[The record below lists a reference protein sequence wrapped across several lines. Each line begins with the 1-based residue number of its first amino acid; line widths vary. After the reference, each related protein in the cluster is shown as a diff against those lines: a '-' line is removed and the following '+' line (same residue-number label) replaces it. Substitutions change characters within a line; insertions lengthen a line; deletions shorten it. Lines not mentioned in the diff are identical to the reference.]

1 MTTQSMTLVGP
12 CLPAM
17 DIEKKQSNDDDIK
30 LELPVDVTHSINDEL
45 IVDELA
51 IDTTDDTTNH
61 TTIDASNDTTT
72 YLARTLNAIREGASI
87 AGLLRI
93 SGAALMV
100 LSLSAFLM
108 QGVEAASDLHRYLLL
123 LGQTL
128 LLSAA
133 GFAVGF
139 WLKEPRGARM
149 FFSLALI
156 SIPANFAVLG
166 AMIYSIAPLDDLM
179 TQYPAYASWQSAS
192 LNELL
197 VAAAAAL
204 AVLVPMSLFCFA
216 VMARQSKWWLSAC
229 YLTASATLLIPV
241 RETFSITLISS
252 VCAVALV
259 ILLAIRKTRQ
269 QRKATGEEK
278 FATALLFIP
287 PLLVLARSAM
297 LYGIDSYLALAM
309 VTGIYYLVRRLVIA
323 RTDSKALTTFIQIM
337 AAGTA
342 LTLAILTTEL
352 LQRKLNFVD
361 ASNPY
366 FLFAIVWL
374 MINLDLVRYFSGTR
388 MKSITHG
395 LWAVVCC
402 IPVLLDLL
410 VIQNFAG
417 FAEALAYALLI
428 MSAGVI
434 TRHKFIIVLGIL
446 VLAAVLIN
454 SGSHV
459 FTLALDAGWLG
470 MAIAGAGTIVAG
482 SVLERFWPV
491 IRLRVTDHFD
501 KGGMGGKG
509 GSSKDA
515 ELEYMGIEVHQ

>member
-1 MTTQSMTLVGP
+1 MSAP
-12 CLPAM
+12 CLPCT
-17 DIEKKQSNDDDIK
+17 ENGSRQSNDNGINHG
-30 LELPVDVTHSINDEL
+30 LPSDVTHSINDGLNKDIRSED
-45 IVDELA
+45 ISNDNIHNDNICNDKIRNEG
-51 IDTTDDTTNH
+51 T
-61 TTIDASNDTTT
+61 SNDTTS

-149 FFSLALI
+149 FFSLGLI

-166 AMIYSIAPLDDLM
+166 AMIYSIAPLDDLI

-192 LNELL
+192 LKELL

-204 AVLVPMSLFCFA
+204 TVLVPMSLFCFA
-216 VMARQSKWWLSAC
+216 VMARQSKWWLTAC

-241 RETFSITLISS
+241 RETFTITLISS
-252 VCAVALV
+252 VCVVALV
-259 ILLAIRKTRQ
+259 ILLASRKTRQ
-269 QRKATGEEK
+269 QRKSTGEEK

-287 PLLVLARSAM
+287 PLLMLSRSAT
-297 LYGIDSYLALAM
+297 LYGIDEYLALAM
-309 VTGIYYLVRRLVIA
+309 VTGIHYLLRRLVIA
-323 RTDSKALTTFIQIM
+323 RTDNKALTTFLQIM

-342 LTLAILTTEL
+342 LTLAMLTTAL
-352 LQRKLNFVD
+352 LEGKLDFVG
-361 ASNPY
+361 ATNPY
-366 FLFAIVWL
+366 LLFAIVWL
-374 MINLDLVRYFSGTR
+374 MINVDLVRNFSGTR
-388 MKSITHG
+388 MTSITHG

-402 IPVLLDLL
+402 IPVLLDLWF
-410 VIQNFAG
+410 IHG
-417 FAEALAYALLI
+417 FMGFGEALVYALLI
-428 MSAGVI
+428 TSAGVI
-434 TRHKFIIVLGIL
+434 TRHKFIVILGIL
-446 VLAAVLIN
+446 ALAAVLMN
-454 SGSHV
+454 SGSHL

-491 IRLRVTDHFD
+491 IRLRITNHFA
-501 KGGMGGKG
+501 KGGIGGKA
-509 GSSKDA
+509 KDA
-515 ELEYMGIEVHQ
+515 ELEHMGIEVQQ